1 MADLLNLGYTGLE
14 GGEVGESGEVDV
26 RKTPT
31 PKLQV
36 PAPGLFPRPAL
47 GGTLFPHRPVR
58 SESSTPVLLRLHYKC
73 PFQAGGRAAAQGRY
87 PHGLKQQHPEGR
99 KIPECSFYSWTD
111 VAPVQPAEAAAER
124 RDRDRTE
131 VSCADFLN
139 QRRETGLDVLHS
151 ALVFPVPLGWEVDHV
166 AGIGE
171 ASEVVHHHPAGLDSS
186 PLA

>member
-1 MADLLNLGYTGLE
+1 MLVGAPKDL
-14 GGEVGESGEVDV
+14 
-26 RKTPT
+26 
-31 PKLQV
+31 V
-36 PAPGLFPRPAL
+36 PAPGLLPSVL

-58 SESSTPVLLRLHYKC
+58 SESSTPFSFVCTTSVCFKLAEEPLLK
-73 PFQAGGRAAAQGRY
+73 GGTPA
-87 PHGLKQQHPEGR
+87 GLKQQHPEGR

-111 VAPVQPAEAAAER
+111 VAPVQSAEAAAER

-166 AGIGE
+166 ARIGE
-171 ASEVVHHHPAGLDSS
+171 ASEGVHHHAAGLDSS